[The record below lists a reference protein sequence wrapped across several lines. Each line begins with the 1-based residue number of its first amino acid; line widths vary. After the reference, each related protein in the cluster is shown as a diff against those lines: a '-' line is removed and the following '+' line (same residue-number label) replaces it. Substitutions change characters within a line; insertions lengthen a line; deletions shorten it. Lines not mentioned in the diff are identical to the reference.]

1 MMKLLSVLTLKLN
14 KRKTIRMLITK
25 KEVALKSLVETAIE
39 CFNQAI
45 RIDPNLTSAINDRMT
60 AFCDLYKNY
69 A

>member
-1 MMKLLSVLTLKLN
+1 
-14 KRKTIRMLITK
+14 MLITK